1 MLLKRKRIIVDISFD
16 VSTMEVK
23 ILKPCTERSELLYRM
38 HLLSKEISHVFE
50 QQTNMSFTKVEILF
64 HIQQT
69 SGQSQNRLRE
79 KLYIDSASIT
89 RHLKRME
96 EQGLIVRKKQDENK
110 RYTYLFLTSAGEA
123 ELATLL
129 LEKEKFQ
136 NGALEAFSEEEVSA
150 LLKSVTKMMNN
161 VEKME
166 EKLK

>member
-1 MLLKRKRIIVDISFD
+1 MLLERKRIIVDISFD
-16 VSTMEVK
+16 VSTMGVK
-23 ILKPCTERSELLYRM
+23 TLKPCTEQSELLYRM

-69 SGQSQNRLRE
+69 PGQSQNRLRE

-96 EQGLIVRKKQDENK
+96 AQGLIVRKKQDENK

-136 NGALEAFSEEEVSA
+136 NGALEAFFRRRS
-150 LLKSVTKMMNN
+150 
-161 VEKME
+161 
-166 EKLK
+166 

>member
-1 MLLKRKRIIVDISFD
+1 MIRQVFPSFEANGSARAD
-16 VSTMEVK
+16 
-23 ILKPCTERSELLYRM
+23 RSE
-38 HLLSKEISHVFE
+38 
-50 QQTNMSFTKVEILF
+50 
-64 HIQQT
+64 
-69 SGQSQNRLRE
+69 
-79 KLYIDSASIT
+79 
-89 RHLKRME
+89 
-96 EQGLIVRKKQDENK
+96 KQDENK

-166 EKLK
+166 EK

>member
-1 MLLKRKRIIVDISFD
+1 
-16 VSTMEVK
+16 
-23 ILKPCTERSELLYRM
+23 
-38 HLLSKEISHVFE
+38 
-50 QQTNMSFTKVEILF
+50 
-64 HIQQT
+64 
-69 SGQSQNRLRE
+69 
-79 KLYIDSASIT
+79 IT

-96 EQGLIVRKKQDENK
+96 AQGLIVRKKQDENK

-166 EKLK
+166 EK

>member
-1 MLLKRKRIIVDISFD
+1 
-16 VSTMEVK
+16 MEVIK
-23 ILKPCTERSELLYRM
+23 LKPCTERSELLYRL

-69 SGQSQNRLRE
+69 PGQSQNRLRE

-123 ELATLL
+123 ELTTLL

-136 NGALEAFSEEEVSA
+136 NEALEAFSEEVSA

>member
-1 MLLKRKRIIVDISFD
+1 
-16 VSTMEVK
+16 MEVET
-23 ILKPCTERSELLYRM
+23 LKPCTERSELLYRM

-64 HIQQT
+64 HIKQT
-69 SGQSQNRLRE
+69 PGQSQNRLKE

-96 EQGLIVRKKQDENK
+96 DQGLIIRKKQDDNK
-110 RYTYLFLTSAGEA
+110 RYTYLFLTTAGEE
-123 ELATLL
+123 ELASLL

-136 NGALEAFSEEEVSA
+136 TEALDAFSEDEVRA

-166 EKLK
+166 EK

>member
-1 MLLKRKRIIVDISFD
+1 MG
-16 VSTMEVK
+16 VK
-23 ILKPCTERSELLYRM
+23 TLKPCTEQSELLYRM

-69 SGQSQNRLRE
+69 PGQSQNRLRE

-96 EQGLIVRKKQDENK
+96 AQGLIVRKKQDENK

-136 NGALEAFSEEEVSA
+136 NGALEAFQ
-150 LLKSVTKMMNN
+150 KK
-161 VEKME
+161 
-166 EKLK
+166 KLVRYLNQSQK